1 MLGTF
6 FDELAKAEDLSE
18 IAAGLTDAGT
28 RCACFRDHGMTAEA
42 PQCHCENPLIKEL
55 RRPKLTERDWQ
66 FFPERA
72 GLRCRDAY
80 FVTPAATLALS
91 D

>member
-1 MLGTF
+1 MLGSF

-42 PQCHCENPLIKEL
+42 PS
-55 RRPKLTERDWQ
+55 
-66 FFPERA
+66 
-72 GLRCRDAY
+72 
-80 FVTPAATLALS
+80 VTAKIH
-91 D
+91 

>member
-18 IAAGLTDAGT
+18 IAAGLNDAGT

-72 GLRCRDAY
+72 GLR
-80 FVTPAATLALS
+80 
-91 D
+91 